1 MLPLP
6 PPMLS
11 DRLEGLYLALPPRL
25 RRLIPEHWRLGLRDR
40 LLPEWRPGG
49 PGSVRRI
56 EDRLW
61 GGFSERAEAELALLI
76 AAADPRRPK
85 ARAEAGWA
93 RARWQAAR
101 GETAAALE
109 SLRSAR
115 AAHPGGASAKRYYL
129 MEAKL
134 LCLLGRGAEARALLP
149 ARGFDASVLL
159 MRAASHAPTADPEAP
174 DPEAA
179 LAALNRV
186 FHRFRLGGVARR
198 DAGHPLSIDNLAPVH
213 PPKPARGPLVSVI
226 LPAFRAETVLGTTL
240 ESLAAQSWRDMEVL
254 VVDDASPDGTA
265 AVAAEFAARDPRF
278 RLIRSEVNGGAYA
291 ARNRALAEARGEFV
305 TVHDADDWSHPEKI
319 QAQAE
324 HLLRNPAEPQDFT
337 AWARTLPDL
346 TIIGTVRGS
355 RSLVSPNLSSQMIR
369 RAALLAAGGWDDT
382 RAGGDSELIARIE
395 ALGGRPREA
404 WRARILKPAC
414 PFAFGR
420 VAPGQLTGAELTHVS
435 SLHHGLRRDYHEAA
449 ALWHEALRRGEGR
462 AALAR
467 TGAARFPAP
476 AVLRAARVP
485 EAELDFLVIADFN
498 MRGGAAKSAL
508 EMIEAGA
515 RAGRAAGLLHYRRA
529 DLDVTRPLDP
539 AVRARA
545 AEAGWRVVSP
555 GESLAAKTVIL
566 SSPPLLND
574 RMDRFPV
581 IAHERLAVVV
591 NQMAERDT
599 GGHDRAYDVARV
611 RGNLRALLGSEGVW
625 IPISGRVRALMA
637 ADPRYPRPGPE
648 TWTPLI
654 DTGAWAARAPVWR
667 GDVRARPVLGR
678 HGRDHPLKWP
688 RAKEALA
695 AAYCAGKPCETRFL
709 GGAAEARRRLGRWP
723 ANWHV
728 LPYGAEDARA
738 FLGGL
743 DFFLHYPDPDYIEEF
758 GRAALEAMAL
768 GVPVILPPEFEPT
781 FGQAALYAGPEE
793 VWPLVERLWRDEATW
808 SARAEAGRAFA
819 RGDCDAGLFPGRL
832 DTLAAL
838 APLGD
843 PTALPA
849 AIPAAG

>member
-1 MLPLP
+1 
-6 PPMLS
+6 MLS
-11 DRLEGLYLALPPRL
+11 DRLEGLYLALPPGL
-25 RRLIPEHWRLGLRDR
+25 RRLIPEHWRLGLRNR

-49 PGSVRRI
+49 AGSVRRI

-61 GGFSERAEAELALLI
+61 GGFSARAEAELAAVI
-76 AAADPRRPK
+76 ARADPGRPK

-93 RARWQAAR
+93 LARWQAAR
-101 GETAAALE
+101 GETGAALE
-109 SLRSAR
+109 SLRAAR
-115 AAHPGGASAKRYYL
+115 AADPGGGGAKRYYL
-129 MEAKL
+129 MEARL

-149 ARGFDASVLL
+149 RRGFDASVWL
-159 MRAASHAPTADPEAP
+159 MRAASHAPTADPAAP

-179 LAALNRV
+179 LAALNHVLSRY
-186 FHRFRLGGVARR
+186 RLGALARK
-198 DAGHPLSIDNLAPVH
+198 DAGQPLSLDNLAPAR
-213 PPKPARGPLVSVI
+213 PPTPARGPLVSVI
-226 LPAFRAETVLGTTL
+226 VPAFRAEATLGTAL
-240 ESLAAQSWRDMEVL
+240 ESLAAQSWRDIEVL

-265 AVAAEFAARDPRF
+265 AAALDFAARDPRF
-278 RLIRSEVNGGAYA
+278 RLIRSPVNGGAYA
-291 ARNRALAEARGEFV
+291 ARNRALAEARGAFV

-346 TIIGTVRGS
+346 TIIGTIRGS

-404 WRARILKPAC
+404 WRARVLRPAC
-414 PFAFGR
+414 PMALGR
-420 VAPGQLTGAELTHVS
+420 VSPGQLTGAELTHVA
-435 SLHHGLRRDYHEAA
+435 SLHHGLRREYHEAA
-449 ALWHEALRRGEGR
+449 ALWHEGLRRGEGR
-462 AALAR
+462 AARAR
-467 TGAARFPAP
+467 PGAARFPAP
-476 AVLRAARVP
+476 APLRAARS
-485 EAELDFLVIADFN
+485 AEPPLDVLVIADFN

-508 EMIEAGA
+508 EMVEAAAASGR
-515 RAGRAAGLLHYRRA
+515 RAGILHYRRA

-545 AEAGWRVVSP
+545 GAAGWRIVAP
-555 GESLAAKTVIL
+555 GESLAAETVIL
-566 SSPPLLND
+566 AYPPLFENV
-574 RMDRFPV
+574 MDRFPR
-581 IAHERLAVVV
+581 IGHARLAVVV

-599 GGHDRAYDVARV
+599 RGHDRAYDPARV
-611 RGNLRALLGSEGVW
+611 RANLKALLGSEGVW

-637 ADPRYPRPGPE
+637 ADARYPRPDPE

-654 DTGAWAARAPVWR
+654 DAGAWGARAPVWR
-667 GDVRARPVLGR
+667 GASRPRPVLGR
-678 HGRDHPLKWP
+678 HGRDHALKWP
-688 RAKEALA
+688 RDPEALR
-695 AAYCAGKPCETRFL
+695 AAYCAGRPCETRFL
-709 GGAAEARRRLGRWP
+709 GGAAEARLRLGRWP
-723 ANWHV
+723 ANWRV
-728 LPYGAEDARA
+728 LPYGAEEARA

-781 FGQAALYAGPEE
+781 FGQAALYAPPEG
-793 VWPLVERLWRDEATW
+793 VWPLVERLWRDEAAW
-808 SARAEAGRAFA
+808 RARAEAGRAFA
-819 RGDCDAGLFPGRL
+819 RGSCDARLFAGRL

-843 PTALPA
+843 PAAAPPLPA
-849 AIPAAG
+849 PAAG